1 MKGPKIS
8 VIAPV
13 YNAAKY
19 LPNCIKSLLL
29 QTYDTLEIIA
39 VNNGSTDNSLSILE
53 EFANKDKRIKIV
65 NHPHNQGL
73 SITRNT
79 GMKHA
84 TGEYVSFLDADDRV
98 SLCLYEKFV
107 KDIQKFNELTTQS
120 LQYLNLKYKKR
131 IICLN

>member
-39 VNNGSTDNSLSILE
+39 VNNGSTDNSL
-53 EFANKDKRIKIV
+53 
-65 NHPHNQGL
+65 
-73 SITRNT
+73 T
-79 GMKHA
+79 
-84 TGEYVSFLDADDRV
+84 
-98 SLCLYEKFV
+98 
-107 KDIQKFNELTTQS
+107 
-120 LQYLNLKYKKR
+120 
-131 IICLN
+131 